1 VDASL
6 SPTGAR
12 RRLAALAALGAVVAM
27 AVVAVVALFGEPSG
41 LVLALALLAIAAGA
55 AWLAVTNRGVWR
67 VLAMAAVL
75 AAVVAIALVLGGGTG
90 GILALVAIAA
100 LLGGFGAA
108 ARYAVGP
115 PARPGTAV
123 GPARQGALIV
133 NPWSG
138 GGKVERFHL
147 VDEAEQRGIR
157 TIALTRGSDLR
168 SLAEDAVAEG
178 ADVLGMAG
186 GDGSQAIVASVAARH
201 GLPHVAIPAGTRNH
215 FALDLGLDR
224 DDVIGALDAYGHAE
238 EHVIDLATVND
249 RVFVNNASL
258 GAYAQ
263 VVQSDAYRDAKLRTW
278 ADMAPDV
285 LDAGGGN
292 APRFRGA
299 DHAARDDAAVI
310 LVSNNAY
317 HLTSVAGAGTR
328 ARLDAG
334 TLGIATVRIRG
345 ARDAAALTAL
355 EATGRLGSFRG
366 LAQWN
371 TPAFQVDAD
380 EAVPVGVD
388 GEALVL
394 DPPLRFEALPGAL
407 RVRIPGH
414 APGSSPARRAVRLT
428 GANLARLWRLALGR
442 EAEA

>member
-1 VDASL
+1 VDAGL

-157 TIALTRGSDLR
+157 TIALTRVSDLR
-168 SLAEDAVAEG
+168 ALAEDAVAEG

-224 DDVIGALDAYGHAE
+224 DDVIGALDAYGDAE

-249 RVFVNNASL
+249 RVFVN
-258 GAYAQ
+258 
-263 VVQSDAYRDAKLRTW
+263 T
-278 ADMAPDV
+278 DV

-292 APRFRGA
+292 APRFRA

-355 EATGRLGSFRG
+355 EATGRLASFRG

-371 TPAFQVDAD
+371 APAFQVDAD

-428 GANLARLWRLALGR
+428 GANLARLWRLPLGR

>member
-1 VDASL
+1 
-6 SPTGAR
+6 
-12 RRLAALAALGAVVAM
+12 M
-27 AVVAVVALFGEPSG
+27 
-41 LVLALALLAIAAGA
+41 
-55 AWLAVTNRGVWR
+55 
-67 VLAMAAVL
+67 
-75 AAVVAIALVLGGGTG
+75 
-90 GILALVAIAA
+90 
-100 LLGGFGAA
+100 
-108 ARYAVGP
+108 
-115 PARPGTAV
+115 
-123 GPARQGALIV
+123 GPARQGVLIV
-133 NPWSG
+133 NPKSG
-138 GGKVERFHL
+138 GGKAERFHL
-147 VDEAEQRGIR
+147 VEEAEQRGIR
-157 TIALTRGSDLR
+157 TVGLTRGADLR
-168 SLAEDAVAEG
+168 ALAEEAVAEG

-224 DDVIGALDAYGHAE
+224 DDVIGALDAYGDAE

-258 GAYAQ
+258 GAYAE

-285 LDAGGGN
+285 LDAEGGSGL
-292 APRFRGA
+292 RFRGA

-355 EATGRLGSFRG
+355 EATGRLASFRG

-371 TPAFQVDAD
+371 APAFQVDAD

-394 DPPLRFEALPGAL
+394 DPPLRFEVLPGAL

-442 EAEA
+442 QAEA

>member
-1 VDASL
+1 
-6 SPTGAR
+6 
-12 RRLAALAALGAVVAM
+12 
-27 AVVAVVALFGEPSG
+27 
-41 LVLALALLAIAAGA
+41 
-55 AWLAVTNRGVWR
+55 
-67 VLAMAAVL
+67 
-75 AAVVAIALVLGGGTG
+75 
-90 GILALVAIAA
+90 
-100 LLGGFGAA
+100 
-108 ARYAVGP
+108 
-115 PARPGTAV
+115 
-123 GPARQGALIV
+123 
-133 NPWSG
+133 
-138 GGKVERFHL
+138 
-147 VDEAEQRGIR
+147 
-157 TIALTRGSDLR
+157 
-168 SLAEDAVAEG
+168 VAEG

-278 ADMAPDV
+278 ADMAPDM

-292 APRFRGA
+292 ALRFRGA

-355 EATGRLGSFRG
+355 EATGRLASFRG

-371 TPAFQVDAD
+371 APAFQVDAD

>member
-1 VDASL
+1 VDAGL

-41 LVLALALLAIAAGA
+41 LVLALALMAIAAGA

-157 TIALTRGSDLR
+157 TIALTRVGA
-168 SLAEDAVAEG
+168 LAEDAVAEG

-224 DDVIGALDAYGHAE
+224 DDVIGALDAYGDAE

-278 ADMAPDV
+278 ADMAPDM

-292 APRFRGA
+292 ALRFRGA

-355 EATGRLGSFRG
+355 EATGRLASFRG

-371 TPAFQVDAD
+371 APAFQVDAD

-407 RVRIPGH
+407 RVRIPGR